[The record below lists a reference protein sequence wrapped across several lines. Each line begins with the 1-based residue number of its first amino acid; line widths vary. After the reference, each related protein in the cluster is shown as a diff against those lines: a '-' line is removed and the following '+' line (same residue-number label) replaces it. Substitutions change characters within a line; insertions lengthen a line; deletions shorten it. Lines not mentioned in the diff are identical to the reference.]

1 MNMPLTLSILSSFE
15 VLGEFLGKIFE
26 YNVTLIGRQ
35 NFEMFTLSDTDIR
48 QAIIVFVILLSVIG
62 IVSKRS
68 IAEPKKL
75 AWAVSLCNSFIM
87 MNLGSIYL
95 AVRAPKIR
103 GLFSYGYE
111 YNNLAEVFHDNPS
124 NFTTL
129 TCLWFAL
136 ANIFDLL
143 FGFIHYRKYIDPLT
157 GFVHHAVFIWL
168 CFACTTGNG
177 VFFTIR
183 KPFASSFLLC
193 LIEEV
198 PTFLLALGTLFPFFR
213 TNNGFGLSFFLLRI
227 VYHTYF
233 MTYAFYLKAD
243 APVLVLFILTSILH
257 VNWFQLWLKKYG
269 PFAKSKSSMKRS

>member
-1 MNMPLTLSILSSFE
+1 MYMPLTSSVLSSFKT
-15 VLGEFLGKIFE
+15 LGKVLE
-26 YNVTLIGRQ
+26 NVVSLIGRQ
-35 NFEMFTLSDTDIR
+35 NFEKYTLSDTDIG
-48 QAIIVFVILLSVIG
+48 QAIIMFVILLAVIG
-62 IVSKRS
+62 VVSKRNITES
-68 IAEPKKL
+68 KKL

-87 MNLGSIYL
+87 MNLGFLYL
-95 AVRAPKIR
+95 AAKAPGIQ
-103 GLFSYGYE
+103 GLFSYGYA
-111 YNNLAEVFHDNPS
+111 YNNLEVVFHDKPS

-136 ANIFDLL
+136 ANIFDLF
-143 FGFIHYRKYIDPLT
+143 FGFIYYRKHIDPLT

-177 VFFTIR
+177 IFFTIR

-193 LIEEV
+193 LVEEF

-233 MTYAFYLKAD
+233 MTYAFHLKAD
-243 APVLVLFILTSILH
+243 APVLVLFMMTFLLH
-257 VNWFQLWLKKYG
+257 VNWFQAWLKKYG
-269 PFAKSKSSMKRS
+269 PFNRSKSTLKRSQ